1 MSRLLI
7 TLLILSALSF
17 YSKAQD
23 FGYFGKKH
31 SLSLHGN
38 WFFRAVPQVFYKEAL
53 YHFQEGSN
61 DFKEQSLRNHVW
73 QIGASYKRS
82 ISNRHAW
89 GIQVDYGVRNLGTPN
104 FNWTNSSLVLSPWNH
119 EANPEAVWS
128 AVESVFV
135 NVPELELSR
144 MSFSNRNLLFT
155 WSRARTATVFPLGLI
170 STLGLGLQHSRIST
184 ERSVYARSLT
194 TDSLGSS
201 WSTNQR
207 ILSLERPSDL
217 EHDYLGL
224 VWMWDLSLNYALNK
238 RFLLSIG
245 SDIRG
250 VFGVFQLK
258 NFSAIESH
266 FSPFDQSVPSLEA
279 LVYGR
284 NFRKEIAREMRFQNT
299 LKLGICWMF

>member
-1 MSRLLI
+1 MNRLLI
-7 TLLILSALSF
+7 LLLLSIVQTTFVVS
-17 YSKAQD
+17 QE

-31 SLSLHGN
+31 SLSLQGN
-38 WFFRAVPQVFYKEAL
+38 WFFRAIPQVFYSEAL

-61 DFKEQSLRNHVW
+61 EFKEQWLRNHVW
-73 QIGASYKRS
+73 QIGASYKRG

-89 GIQVDYGVRNLGTPN
+89 GIQVDYGVRNLGTPD

-119 EANPEAVWS
+119 EVNPEALWS
-128 AVESVFV
+128 ATESVYV
-135 NVPELELSR
+135 NLPELALSR

-170 STLGLGLQHSRIST
+170 STFGLGLQHSRISSK
-184 ERSVYARSLT
+184 RSVYARSLT

-207 ILSLERPSDL
+207 ILSIERPTDL
-217 EHDYLGL
+217 EHDYLGF

-250 VFGVFQLK
+250 VFGVFQLTD
-258 NFSAIESH
+258 FSAIESH
-266 FSPFDQSVPSLEA
+266 FSPFEQGIPSLEA

-299 LKLGICWMF
+299 LKLGICWKF